1 MNYEFNPVYL
11 LNALVFSLLG
21 IVLFVL
27 AFAILDKMTP
37 YALWKEI
44 VEEKNVALAIMV
56 GFMSLGMCVIIAAAV
71 H

>member
-1 MNYEFNPVYL
+1 MFDLFNPGYL
-11 LNALVFSLLG
+11 LNALVYSLLG
-21 IVLFVL
+21 IILFVVS
-27 AFAILDKMTP
+27 FAVLDMLTP

>member
-21 IVLFVL
+21 IILFVL